1 MEFLPEK
8 YYDAFNSGDDTL
20 MAVFFDTSTSADE
33 TMDAVREIRTLAGE
47 KCFVSGMSAMV
58 TDLKDLCEREEP
70 VYVGIAV
77 LLATVAMMIFM
88 DSWIIPFVFLL
99 SIGMAIVV
107 NLGSNFLFGE
117 ISYITK
123 ALAAVLQ
130 LAVTMDYSIF
140 LWHSYNEELEKG
152 KDKEIAMGRAI
163 ANTLT
168 SVVGSSI
175 TTIAGFIALV
185 LHDLYAGAGS
195 WPCHGKGVLFGVIG
209 CVTTLPSLILILDKL
224 ILPNR
229 GTTARSCRSLKRP
242 PKNYQACTGF

>member
-1 MEFLPEK
+1 
-8 YYDAFNSGDDTL
+8 
-20 MAVFFDTSTSADE
+20 
-33 TMDAVREIRTLAGE
+33 MDAVREIRTLAGE

-152 KDKEIAMGRAI
+152 KDKKIAMARAI

-168 SVVGSSI
+168 SVVGQLHYHHRRI
-175 TTIAGFIALV
+175 HCAL

-195 WPCHGKGVLFGVIG
+195 WPCHGKR
-209 CVTTLPSLILILDKL
+209 CVVRCHRLRHNAALADFDS
-224 ILPNR
+224 
-229 GTTARSCRSLKRP
+229 
-242 PKNYQACTGF
+242 